1 MGNTTHKLDQT
12 WQAIFKDK
20 WRKAVLYDHSLTMGN
35 KAVAVA
41 TLEDYNREDPKQVG
55 TTFNKAQTLAEKL
68 GCNEKLVRDSWKA
81 LRDAGYLHSLGR
93 SSGGRGVYIH
103 RFDLPSEIRPDKT
116 SGQSGQKVRTDRTKG
131 PMEQEEHNKE
141 NITNRI
147 SYISSPQADEPD
159 SSFNDPQESTTEDDP
174 VAIDFFT
181 ETEEPQRRD
190 EFINY
195 WATVATA
202 HDNPHTYSTVL
213 DLFIKDMA
221 GKNRSNWG
229 GTFMS
234 AMKTYLEPGDV
245 HEFGLDD
252 PEALDEIPAPE
263 FAANDLQGAWAGND
277 DRPEEFRKAWERASL
292 AGHEPIHIIAV
303 GASDHVRAKYP
314 RELLDVLNTMKKID
328 RAKAVGKYRRATISK

>member
-1 MGNTTHKLDQT
+1 MGNITHKLDGK
-12 WQAIFKDK
+12 WQAKFKEEWRRRVLYDQNLTFKDK
-20 WRKAVLYDHSLTMGN
+20 AVGAAALI
-35 KAVAVA
+35 
-41 TLEDYNREDPKQVG
+41 DYNREDPQKVG
-55 TTFNKAQTLAEKL
+55 TMFRGQESLAELMGSTRKAV
-68 GCNEKLVRDSWKA
+68 GDSLRA
-81 LRDAGYLHSLGR
+81 LANAGYLVKVGR
-93 SSGGRGVYIH
+93 TSNGRGSVIY
-103 RFDLPSEIRPDKT
+103 RFELPDEVGWVETEQLVGENRT
-116 SGQSGQKVRTDRTKG
+116 SGVQKTTHEQVEVINGTDQVDT
-131 PMEQEEHNKE
+131 
-141 NITNRI
+141 
-147 SYISSPQADEPD
+147 YISSPQADEPD
-159 SSFNDPQESTTEDDP
+159 LSFDDPQESTTEDDP
-174 VAIDFFT
+174 VNIDFFT

-202 HDNPHTYSTVL
+202 HDNPHTYATVL
-213 DLFIKDMA
+213 DLFIKDMT

-277 DRPEEFRKAWERASL
+277 DRPQEFRKAWERASL

-328 RAKAVGKYRRATISK
+328 RAKAVGKYRRTTISK